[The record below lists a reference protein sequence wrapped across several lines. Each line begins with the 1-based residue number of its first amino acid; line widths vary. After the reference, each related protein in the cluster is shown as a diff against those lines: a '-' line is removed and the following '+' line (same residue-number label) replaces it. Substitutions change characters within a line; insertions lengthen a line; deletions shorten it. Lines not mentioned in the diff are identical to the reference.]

1 MNTEEALSGPE
12 MGAAILSNYR
22 MLSAESDRGA
32 VLLASSIIERG
43 LTELICAF
51 LLESDNKRDEL
62 FTGPAA
68 PLGTLESKIAMAYRL
83 GLIRNF
89 VRDYLDIFRRMR
101 NDFAHNIERYSFDDP
116 CVRNRLNEIYKLR
129 KEQSDFLDRLF
140 LDTKKEATVRDKF
153 LMFFSSDMAAIQRVS
168 LTVER
173 IVPLD

>member
-1 MNTEEALSGPE
+1 
-12 MGAAILSNYR
+12 MGAVVLSNYR

-43 LTELICAF
+43 LSELICAY
-51 LLESDNKRDEL
+51 LLESDNKKDEL

-83 GLIRNF
+83 GLIRRF

-116 CVRNRLNEIYKLR
+116 SVTNRLNEIYRIR
-129 KEQSDFLDRLF
+129 KVESEYLDQLF
-140 LDTKKEATVRDKF
+140 VDTKKEATVRDKF
-153 LMFFSSDMAAIQRVS
+153 LMFFSLDMAAIQRIS

-173 IVPLD
+173 IAPLD